1 MEARKREG
9 RFDVESV
16 DVDCVDAREE
26 EEGDSIRDTNV
37 RPSRSMIKN
46 GACVISQRETLA
58 LLLGAGGV
66 GC

>member
-1 MEARKREG
+1 MYI
-9 RFDVESV
+9 
-16 DVDCVDAREE
+16 AREA
-26 EEGDSIRDTNV
+26 EEGDSIRDTNG

-46 GACVISQRETLA
+46 GACVTSQRETLA

>member
-16 DVDCVDAREE
+16 DVDCVDTCE
-26 EEGDSIRDTNV
+26 EEGDSIRDTNG

-46 GACVISQRETLA
+46 GACVTSQRETLA